1 MELENGRKLRYR
13 CRGVTKSGDR
23 CPVSWGSRTQGRI
36 LRHAKNCDNLTSQL
50 RALAAGVSAEASP
63 VPALEAVIEREK
75 DPNAEPQP
83 KRIRLDIVKGTPS
96 KQTTLG
102 SVVVPA
108 GARAAQQTQLDAAI
122 LLLVCTAGIPPTVAD
137 SPEWKRAWVLAT
149 NNKYRPPSSD
159 TLTDSLIPSEAAR
172 INQETLKLLTSKS
185 VDFATIG
192 FDGGATAGRDSFVT
206 VHATT
211 SDRRAFFLDGKPTTN
226 VKHTGECYADIIRVV
241 SSPLISNDAILD
253 LGILLRSVG
262 SKDRPSKNR
271 SMRVRQHR

>member
-1 MELENGRKLRYR
+1 M
-13 CRGVTKSGDR
+13 
-23 CPVSWGSRTQGRI
+23 
-36 LRHAKNCDNLTSQL
+36 
-50 RALAAGVSAEASP
+50 
-63 VPALEAVIEREK
+63 PALEAVIERKK

-108 GARAAQQTQLDAAI
+108 GARAAQQIQLDTAI
-122 LLLVCTAGIPPTVAD
+122 LLLVCTAGIPLTVAD

-149 NNKYRPPSSD
+149 NNKYRPPSSG

-172 INQETLKLLTSKS
+172 INQETLKLLMSRS

-262 SKDRPSKNR
+262 SKDWPSKNR
-271 SMRVRQHR
+271 SMHVRQHQQYKSSTEDTNQGLSNNHKPTRCLPPDAQHVQGHLQVPGLISIPCNVGSDTLNPSE